1 MKNWKLELGQTV
13 ALAMS
18 GEQGVVVGRAEYDGD
33 ADRYLVR
40 YKAGDGRLVES
51 WWQADAVGP
60 A

>member
-1 MKNWKLELGQTV
+1 MKNWKLALGQTV

-18 GEQGVVVGRAEYDGD
+18 GEQGVVVGRAEYEGD

-51 WWQADAVGP
+51 WWHEDAVGP